1 MKRTTDTQTRRD
13 DVLAEL
19 SALQP
24 MADAVRKLST
34 AAGFIEYF
42 LRLEPLYATRREAY
56 EALEDRYAAIFGRF
70 RYSVW
75 RAFQV
80 VLSRHRKKNRKNVN
94 NVYGSKSNIDVHC
107 RKLNDDAVAIRDN
120 RETEESGSS
129 PG

>member
-1 MKRTTDTQTRRD
+1 MKPTTEMQTRRD

-24 MADAVRKLST
+24 MTDAVRKLST

-42 LRLEPLYATRREAY
+42 QRLEPLYATRREAY
-56 EALEDRYAAIFGRF
+56 EALEDRYAEIFGRF
-70 RYSVW
+70 RYSEW

-94 NVYGSKSNIDVHC
+94 NVYGSSPGTAVPCGKM
-107 RKLNDDAVAIRDN
+107 NDDVAIREIRD
-120 RETEESGSS
+120 TEEVGS
-129 PG
+129 PGK